1 MSVPQRRALWEPGKA
16 VVALSLVAALSL
28 TVASCGGEGEGD
40 SKKES
45 RASSPAA
52 PREDSPSSPAA
63 QPSSGDDEETVLAE
77 VKGGQELDLK
87 VTSAQRDAAG
97 FVTVSGTVTNGSGNA
112 WTAADWRGDERELR
126 DNGGSIAGASLV
138 DATAKKRYLVLRDTQ
153 GRCLCT
159 RFVGGVNPGATTDWF
174 AQFPAPPSSTKKV
187 TFQVGSM
194 PPAEIPLSEA
204 Q

>member
-1 MSVPQRRALWEPGKA
+1 MREPGKA
-16 VVALSLVAALSL
+16 VVAFSFVAAIGL
-28 TVASCGGEGEGD
+28 TLVSCGGGGDEGGD

-45 RASSPAA
+45 RSSA
-52 PREDSPSSPAA
+52 PTTNGEDRPSPPAA
-63 QPSSGDDEETVLAE
+63 QPPSEEPEETLAE

-87 VTSAQRDAAG
+87 ITRAQRDAAG
-97 FVTVSGTVTNGSGNA
+97 FLTVSGSVTNGSGNA

-138 DATAKKRYLVLRDTQ
+138 DAAAKKRYLVLRDTQ

-174 AQFPAPPSSTKKV
+174 AQFPAPPASTKKV

>member
-1 MSVPQRRALWEPGKA
+1 M
-16 VVALSLVAALSL
+16 ALSLVAALSL

>member
-1 MSVPQRRALWEPGKA
+1 MAF
-16 VVALSLVAALSL
+16 SLVAAMSL
-28 TVASCGGEGEGD
+28 AVASCGGGGDGD
-40 SKKES
+40 SGKES
-45 RASSPAA
+45 TSSSPAA
-52 PREDSPSSPAA
+52 TREDRPSSPAA
-63 QPSSGDDEETVLAE
+63 QPSSEESGDAVLAE

-87 VTSAQRDAAG
+87 ITSAQRDAAG

-138 DATAKKRYLVLRDTQ
+138 DGGAKKRYLVLRDTQ

-174 AQFPAPPSSTKKV
+174 AQFPAPPASTKKV

>member
-1 MSVPQRRALWEPGKA
+1 M
-16 VVALSLVAALSL
+16 ALSLVAALSL

-174 AQFPAPPSSTKKV
+174 AQFPALPSSTKKV